1 MDVNV
6 DRKDESVE
14 QMDVYMNRW
23 TRSPPLSIHTSY
35 REKRYDFVLRQRG
48 FSQCLKF
55 SHQEKKK
62 NRINTFVYVCT
73 EIGGG

>member
-23 TRSPPLSIHTSY
+23 TCSPPLSIHVSY

-48 FSQCLKF
+48 
-55 SHQEKKK
+55 KKK